1 MSLYEHHP
9 VAQHFLFWLN
19 ILRTRYDANKDPEAR
34 YALVRHEQLMLQW
47 GFPIPPTS

>member
-1 MSLYEHHP
+1 MDADHP
-9 VAQHFLFWLN
+9 VVQSFLSRLKD
-19 ILRTRYDANKDPEAR
+19 LKDRYKNLPYSEKAR